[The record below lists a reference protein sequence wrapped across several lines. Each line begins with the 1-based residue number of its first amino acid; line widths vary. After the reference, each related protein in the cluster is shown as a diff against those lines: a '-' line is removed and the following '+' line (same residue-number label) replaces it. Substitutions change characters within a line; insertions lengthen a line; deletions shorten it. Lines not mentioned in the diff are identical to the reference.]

1 MKAVVIDA
9 IFNLIFGFFTAV
21 LSLLPS
27 FTPPDWLS
35 SPGELCSSQLAC
47 DAFNITLN
55 LRYVRDIIDVEA
67 LVNVVTG
74 VMAVW
79 VASVGVKGIIWLY
92 DKIPG
97 KSA

>member
-1 MKAVVIDA
+1 MIIDGIFSIVFGLLSVVLGA
-9 IFNLIFGFFTAV
+9 
-21 LSLLPS
+21 LPS
-27 FTPPDWLS
+27 FTAPDWLA

-47 DAFNITLN
+47 DAYNITLN

-74 VMAVW
+74 VMAIW
-79 VASVGVKGIIWLY
+79 IASVGVRGILWLY
-92 DKIPG
+92 NRMPG